1 MTVYNPEIR
10 LAQPFRDSV
19 KGALLRCID
28 MAATPSDAKSMILTM
43 YESGLLSVPETFAQI
58 ETRGLESE

>member
-19 KGALLRCID
+19 KGVLLRCID

-58 ETRGLESE
+58 ETRGLEAE